1 MSAFTKD
8 LKYIVEKTGELASQG
23 ADWAV
28 EYFGLSMPYIP
39 NLSDLGVLVTWIF
52 AAYLI
57 GSLWLHIEARV
68 KKAIKERSL

>member
-1 MSAFTKD
+1 MSAFTRDIKH
-8 LKYIVEKTGELASQG
+8 IVEKAGELASQG

-28 EYFGLSMPYIP
+28 EYFGLSMPSIP
-39 NLSDLGVLVTWIF
+39 NLGDLAVLVTWIF

-68 KKAIKERSL
+68 KKALKERSL